1 MPAATHMTTTPALP
15 ARSIDV
21 ARELASEGV
30 REATI
35 RRALGLTPAQW
46 KAAREDTADG
56 DLSPLSLALAE
67 GQAAGADQIIAFMK
81 NKMVTENSERAA
93 EWLADKVFGL
103 AKPNDGADSAP
114 RVNIILNHALAPAEY
129 ARVIQVQHGALTHDF
144 G

>member
-1 MPAATHMTTTPALP
+1 MSAATHLTATPDLP
-15 ARSIDV
+15 ARSLDV

-35 RRALGLTPAQW
+35 RRALGLAPARW
-46 KAAREDTADG
+46 KALREDTEEG

-81 NKMVTENSERAA
+81 NKMVGEGSERAA

-103 AKPNDGADSAP
+103 AKQDSADTLP

-129 ARVIQVQHGALTHDF
+129 ARVIDVQHGALTHEL

>member
-1 MPAATHMTTTPALP
+1 MPAATHMTPAPGLDP
-15 ARSIDV
+15 RALDV

-35 RRALGLTPAQW
+35 RRALSLTPAQW

-56 DLSPLSLALAE
+56 DLSPLSIALAE

-93 EWLADKVFGL
+93 EWLAEKVFGL
-103 AKPNDGADSAP
+103 SKPNDGADTAP

-129 ARVIQVQHGALTHDF
+129 ARVIQVQQGALTHDF

>member
-1 MPAATHMTTTPALP
+1 MPAATHLTSTVELSARAL
-15 ARSIDV
+15 DV

-46 KAAREDTADG
+46 KALREDTAEG
-56 DLSPLSLALAE
+56 DLSPLSQALAE

-81 NKMVTENSERAA
+81 NKMVGEGSERAA

-103 AKPNDGADSAP
+103 AKQDSADNVP
-114 RVNIILNHALAPAEY
+114 RVNIILNHALAPSEY
-129 ARVIQVQHGALTHDF
+129 ARVIEVQQQGALPHDR